1 MDIKCRG
8 IKAVHDWFW
17 LSGSGKE
24 LGINDG
30 RVNFDWWI
38 NFSEQRAKAVFD
50 VSLYILVN
58 GE

>member
-1 MDIKCRG
+1 MGIKCRG
-8 IKAVHDWFW
+8 IKAGHDWFW

-38 NFSEQRAKAVFD
+38 NFSEQNAKAVFD
-50 VSLYILVN
+50 VSPYI
-58 GE
+58 